1 MTTHIETSTTV
12 NIPADKVYDALA
24 TKAYWEFEA
33 ANIAEEPGEVAEF
46 SADPI
51 NVVLFEVLAP
61 DALPEAVRSMVSQS
75 LKLKRTISFE
85 ALEDGT
91 ANGEMSAEIKGAP
104 VKFEAELTL
113 IDEDGSTTLEAEV
126 DIDVTIPMIGPV
138 IEPKVADYVRDI
150 IVNEAALVEKWIN
163 ENA

>member
-12 NIPADKVYDALA
+12 NIPADKVLAALG
-24 TKAYWEFEA
+24 TKEYWEYET
-33 ANIAEEPGEVAEF
+33 ANIADEPGEVAEF
-46 SADPI
+46 SSDPI
-51 NVVLFEVLAP
+51 NVVLFEVLSAT
-61 DALPEAVRSMVSQS
+61 ALPEAVRSMVSQD
-75 LKLKRTISFE
+75 LKLKRTISFG

-91 ANGEMSAEIKGAP
+91 ATGEMFSEIKGAP

-113 IDEDGSTTLEAEV
+113 IGEGDSTTFEAEV

-150 IVNEAALVEKWIN
+150 VVNEASLVEKWIT
-163 ENA
+163 ENN

>member
-33 ANIAEEPGEVAEF
+33 ASIAEEPGEVAEV

-91 ANGEMSAEIKGAP
+91 ANGEMNAEIKGAP

-113 IDEDGSTTLEAEV
+113 DRKSV
-126 DIDVTIPMIGPV
+126 V
-138 IEPKVADYVRDI
+138 
-150 IVNEAALVEKWIN
+150 
-163 ENA
+163 